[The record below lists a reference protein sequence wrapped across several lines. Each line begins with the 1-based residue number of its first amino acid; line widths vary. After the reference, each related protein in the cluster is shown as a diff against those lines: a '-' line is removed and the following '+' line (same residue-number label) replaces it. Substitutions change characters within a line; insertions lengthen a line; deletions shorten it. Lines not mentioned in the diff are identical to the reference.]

1 MISGDRLERIIQI
14 NDCYSPEE
22 MKEMVKE
29 LLAYR
34 KAFSEPRAWVIH
46 ARGGDIITDDG
57 HYVANAEAIAGV
69 SSTEIYRKPT
79 ISS

>member
-1 MISGDRLERIIQI
+1 MISDERLEESI
-14 NDCYSPEE
+14 NGDILFTDEQRE
-22 MKEMVKE
+22 MARE

-34 KAFSEPRAWVIH
+34 QAFSEPRAWVIH

-69 SSTEIYRKPT
+69 SSTELYRKPT
-79 ISS
+79 IPE